1 MDRHFACNC
10 GGTAWVSREDRMTL
24 IECAQCGT
32 TISAETLSLAKS
44 EWRQRQAANAK
55 PPTLPKNPPS
65 GPPNAA
71 VEMESKLLHA

>member
-1 MDRHFACNC
+1 MDRHFVCNC

-44 EWRQRQAANAK
+44 EWRQRQAANSPKK
-55 PPTLPKNPPS
+55 PAVWPTQRRR
-65 GPPNAA
+65 
-71 VEMESKLLHA
+71 